1 MPLNRRKFLGRTA
14 ATSAGAALAS
24 AAAAVPAEA
33 RGHGRPRRRYAF
45 TVMGTTDLH
54 GNVFN
59 WDYFTDAEFDDAAH
73 NDVGLAKISTLVDQV
88 RKEKGR
94 RNTLLID
101 AGDTIQGTQLSYYYA
116 RVDPI
121 TGEGGPVHPM
131 AQAMNA
137 IGYDAAA
144 LGNHEFNYGIPVLR
158 KFEEQCDF
166 PLLGANAL
174 DAKTLRPAFPPYW
187 MTRLRTPC
195 GRDVKVAVLGLTNP
209 GIAIWDKVN
218 VQGKMTFPGL
228 EEQAAKWVP
237 RLRSMG
243 ADVVIVSAHSGTSG
257 TSSYGDQVPYVENA
271 AALVAE
277 KVAGIDA
284 ILVGHAHVEIPES
297 RVVNKETGREVV
309 LSEPLKWGQRLTLFD
324 FELEWERGRWQVASV
339 SAKVLN
345 SNTAEED
352 PRIVRLLDAEHKKV
366 VGYVNQVIGTC
377 SAAMTATEAPYKDAP
392 IVDFI
397 NHVQAET
404 VKAALAGTEYADL
417 PVLSQASCF
426 SRTAAIPA
434 GEVTIRQVAGLYP
447 FENTLEAR
455 VLTGAQLKDY
465 LEFSAR
471 YYVQTPAGGD
481 VDPAKLT
488 NASDIPDYNYDAVGG
503 LTYEIDIAKAPGSRI
518 AELGFDGK
526 PVDEEARFVL
536 AVNNYRASGGGNFP
550 HVAAA
555 KQVWANS
562 EEIRN
567 TIIAWVQ
574 AKGTIDVSRFG
585 SVDWKLVRAIAR
597 RRKALVAELLG
608 RFGNAASVRATP
620 REPRSQPQTG
630 PRAGSGGAAAL
641 TPFRRAAGTA

>member
-1 MPLNRRKFLGRTA
+1 MPLNRRTFLGRSA
-14 ATSAGAALAS
+14 ATSAGVALAGASAS
-24 AAAAVPAEA
+24 AAAAET
-33 RGHGRPRRRYAF
+33 RGHQGPSGRQKRYAF

-88 RKEKGR
+88 RAEKGR

-116 RVDPI
+116 KVDPI
-121 TGEGGPVHPM
+121 TGSGGPVHPM
-131 AQAMNA
+131 ARAMNA

-158 KFEEQCDF
+158 TFEEQCDF

-174 DAKTLRPAFPPYW
+174 DAKTLRPAFAPYW
-187 MTRLRTPC
+187 MTRLRTPF

-209 GIAIWDKVN
+209 GIAIWDKAN

-324 FELEWERGRWQVASV
+324 IEVAWERGRWQVASV

-345 SNTAEED
+345 SNAAEED

-377 SAAMTATEAPYKDAP
+377 SAAMTAAEAPYKDAP
-392 IVDFI
+392 IIDFI
-397 NHVQAET
+397 NHVQSET
-404 VKAALAGTEYADL
+404 VKAALAGTAYADL

-455 VLTGAQLKDY
+455 VLTGAQLKEY

-488 NASDIPDYNYDAVGG
+488 NASGTPDYNYDAVGG

-518 AELGFDGK
+518 VGLSFDGK
-526 PVDEEARFVL
+526 PIDEKAQFVL

-550 HVAAA
+550 HVASA

-585 SVDWKLVRAIAR
+585 SVDWKL
-597 RRKALVAELLG
+597 
-608 RFGNAASVRATP
+608 T
-620 REPRSQPQTG
+620 REGVPV
-630 PRAGSGGAAAL
+630 
-641 TPFRRAAGTA
+641 F

>member
-24 AAAAVPAEA
+24 AAAVVPAEA

-59 WDYFTDAEFDDAAH
+59 WDYFTDAEFDDTAH

-121 TGEGGPVHPM
+121 TGADGPVHPM

-174 DAKTLRPAFPPYW
+174 DAKTLRPAFAPYW

-297 RVVNKETGREVV
+297 RVVNKETGHEVV

-345 SNTAEED
+345 SNAAEED
-352 PRIVRLLDAEHKKV
+352 PRIVRLLGDEHKKV
-366 VGYVNQVIGTC
+366 VGYVNQVIGT
-377 SAAMTATEAPYKDAP
+377 STAAMAATEAAYKDVP
-392 IVDFI
+392 ILDFI
-397 NHVQAET
+397 NHVQSET
-404 VKAALAGTEYADL
+404 VKAALAGTEYAAL

-426 SRTAAIPA
+426 SRTASIPA

-455 VLTGAQLKDY
+455 VLTGAQVKEY

-471 YYVQTPAGGD
+471 YYVQTAPGGD
-481 VDPAKLT
+481 VDPSKLT
-488 NASDIPDYNYDAVGG
+488 NADNTPDYNYDAVGG
-503 LTYEIDIAKAPGSRI
+503 LTYEIDIAKAPSSRI
-518 AELGFDGK
+518 AKLSFDGK
-526 PVDEEARFVL
+526 PIDEKAQFVL

-550 HVAAA
+550 HVASA

-574 AKGTIDVSRFG
+574 AEKTIDVSRFA
-585 SVDWKLVRAIAR
+585 SVDWKLTRDGAPV
-597 RRKALVAELLG
+597 
-608 RFGNAASVRATP
+608 FP
-620 REPRSQPQTG
+620 D
-630 PRAGSGGAAAL
+630 AG
-641 TPFRRAAGTA
+641 